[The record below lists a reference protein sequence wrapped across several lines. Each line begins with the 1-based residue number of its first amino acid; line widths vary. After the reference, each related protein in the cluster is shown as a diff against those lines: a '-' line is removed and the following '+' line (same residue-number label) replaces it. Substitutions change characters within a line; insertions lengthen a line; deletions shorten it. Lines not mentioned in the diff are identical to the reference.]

1 MSYFRELPNISYVSR
16 LPGANRSDERIEVK
30 NIFKRAKIRSD
41 IESAITAFKFG
52 TIPEGA
58 RPDVV
63 AKNVYDDPELDWVV
77 LITNNITSIR
87 DQWPLSHNDLESYLL
102 DKYGSTE
109 NIYAVHHYETFEIRD
124 EYNRTILEGGLEVDS
139 DFQFTYSAFDGT
151 IKTVNPVG
159 PVTNYEYETSLNEA
173 KRIIKILKPEYLS
186 AFVSDMRNMM
196 RHQTSSQYVSR
207 TMKRS
212 YNPKDSGV

>member
-30 NIFKRAKIRSD
+30 NIFKRAKLRTDVDAS
-41 IESAITAFKFG
+41 ITAFDI
-52 TIPEGA
+52 TIIPDGE

-63 AKNVYDDPELDWVV
+63 AQRIYGDSELDWVV
-77 LITNNITSIR
+77 LITNNITNIR
-87 DQWPLSHNDLESYLL
+87 DQWPLSNNDFHNFAL
-102 DKYGSTE
+102 DKYGSDE
-109 NIYAVHHYETFEIRD
+109 NLYSVSHYETFEIRD
-124 EYNRTILEGGLEVDS
+124 EYNRTILEPGLQVDS
-139 DFQFTYSAFDGT
+139 DFQFTYTAFGGT
-151 IKTVNPVG
+151 KTVNPVG
-159 PVTNYEYETSLNEA
+159 PITYYEVETRINEA
-173 KRIIKILKPEYLS
+173 KKVIRILKPAYLS

-196 RHQTSSQYVSR
+196 RHQTSSQYVNR

>member
-30 NIFKRAKIRSD
+30 NIFKRAKLRTDVDAS
-41 IESAITAFKFG
+41 ITAFEF
-52 TIPEGA
+52 TIIPDGE

-63 AKNVYDDPELDWVV
+63 AQRIYGDSELDWVV
-77 LITNNITSIR
+77 LTTNNITNIR
-87 DQWPLSHNDLESYLL
+87 DQWPLSNNDFHNFAL
-102 DKYGSTE
+102 DKYGSDE
-109 NIYAVHHYETFEIRD
+109 NLYSISHYETFEIRD
-124 EYNRTILEGGLEVDS
+124 EYNRTILEPGLQVDS
-139 DFQFTYSAFDGT
+139 DFQFTYTTFGGT
-151 IKTVNPVG
+151 IQTVNPVG
-159 PVTNYEYETSLNEA
+159 PVTNYEYETRINEV
-173 KRIIKILKPEYLS
+173 KRVIRILKPEYLA